1 MTSATL
7 IPRLRT
13 DLAAA
18 HFSVPGLTG
27 LWGIEAD
34 AALRRNQRVPAQRAL
49 AALATKLG
57 RNEPAATLARLFLL
71 GDAVP
76 RADLD
81 AALPTLGAA
90 GAEQLGLVAADGSAD
105 HASKAERAAGAPHA
119 TGGEAAVVEAAGI
132 TRTGTA
138 ETALENSSPGALAAG
153 TSLGQVLVRPL
164 VDLRPYSFI
173 DAHGAGSWW
182 IVSDLG
188 ELALGHPLGE
198 THVLGIGGASRT
210 LSGLMMPREVE
221 RALDIGT
228 GCGIQA
234 MHASR
239 HAEHVVA
246 TDISVRALELA
257 ALNAK
262 LNGIDNIEFRFGSLF
277 EPVAGERFDHI
288 ISNPPFVITP
298 RAEGV
303 PSYEYRDG
311 GMVGDALVE
320 AVVRGAADHLTPGG
334 VAQLLGNWEYHDET
348 DAFERL
354 EYWLT
359 PAAGQS
365 VPAGSASMATSP
377 LVAPGSVASLSI
389 DTPSIGSPAA
399 ASSAASAPA
408 AAISAA
414 APAASASLAATA
426 ASDSPA
432 LDAWIIEREVQSP
445 GEYAETW
452 IRDGGTRPGSDFD
465 RLYNAWLNDFEARG
479 VRRVGFGYLLLRL
492 PAGDAPAAT
501 SAEGLRAGGT
511 ALAEPAAIAAPSQ
524 PTAAPI
530 TTPTL
535 RRLERLPDA
544 LGHNPAGLGAHLAE
558 CLAAHDWQA
567 ATDDARLLRTNLT
580 VASDVTEER
589 HYWPGQQDPTLMTLH
604 QGSGFGR
611 SVPLDTA
618 LAGLVG
624 ACDGDLA
631 VGAIIGALAQLLDA
645 DEPALIAELL
655 PKVRALL
662 IDGFLTAPEPV

>member
-7 IPRLRT
+7 IPRLRS

-18 HFSVPGLTG
+18 HFSIPGLTG

-34 AALRRNQRVPAQRAL
+34 AALQRNQRVPARRAL
-49 AALATKLG
+49 ATLATRRS

-71 GDAVP
+71 GEPVS
-76 RADLD
+76 RVDLD
-81 AALPTLGAA
+81 AALPALGTT
-90 GAEQLGLVAADGSAD
+90 GAEQLALVAADGES
-105 HASKAERAAGAPHA
+105 G
-119 TGGEAAVVEAAGI
+119 
-132 TRTGTA
+132 
-138 ETALENSSPGALAAG
+138 
-153 TSLGQVLVRPL
+153 VRPL
-164 VDLRPYSFI
+164 VDLRPYGFI

-210 LSGLMMPREVE
+210 LSGLVIPTPVA

-246 TDISVRALELA
+246 TDISVRALKLA
-257 ALNAK
+257 ALNAE
-262 LNGIDNIEFRFGSLF
+262 LNEIDNIEFRLGSLF
-277 EPVAGERFDHI
+277 EPVVGERFDHI

-298 RAEGV
+298 RGAEV

-320 AVVRGAADHLTPGG
+320 AVVRGAADHLTPNG
-334 VAQLLGNWEYHDET
+334 VVQLLGNWEYHDET

-354 EYWLT
+354 ERWLT
-359 PAAGQS
+359 PAPDARE
-365 VPAGSASMATSP
+365 AF
-377 LVAPGSVASLSI
+377 
-389 DTPSIGSPAA
+389 
-399 ASSAASAPA
+399 
-408 AAISAA
+408 
-414 APAASASLAATA
+414 APAAST
-426 ASDSPA
+426 SPA

-452 IRDGGTRPGSDFD
+452 IRDGGTRLGPEFD

-492 PAGDAPAAT
+492 PPELTPA
-501 SAEGLRAGGT
+501 
-511 ALAEPAAIAAPSQ
+511 
-524 PTAAPI
+524 
-530 TTPTL
+530 PTL
-535 RRLERLPDA
+535 RRLERMPDA
-544 LGHNPAGLGAHLAE
+544 LGHNPAGLGAHLSE

-567 ATDDARLLRTNLT
+567 GTDDVHLLRTQLT
-580 VASDVTEER
+580 VAPDVTEER
-589 HYWPGQQDPTLMTLH
+589 HYWPGQQDPTVMTLH

-631 VGAIIGALAQLLDA
+631 VGAIIGALAQLLDV
-645 DEPALIAELL
+645 DEAALTAELV
-655 PKVRALL
+655 PRVRELL
-662 IDGFLTAPEPV
+662 VDGFLTLPETA

>member
-27 LWGIEAD
+27 LWGIDAD
-34 AALRRNQRVPAQRAL
+34 AALHRNQRVPARRAL
-49 AALATKLG
+49 AALAVKLG

-71 GDAVP
+71 GDPVSV
-76 RADLD
+76 ADLD
-81 AALPTLGAA
+81 AALPSLGAA
-90 GAEQLGLVAADGSAD
+90 GALELSLVATDND
-105 HASKAERAAGAPHA
+105 VR
-119 TGGEAAVVEAAGI
+119 
-132 TRTGTA
+132 
-138 ETALENSSPGALAAG
+138 
-153 TSLGQVLVRPL
+153 VRPL

-173 DAHGAGSWW
+173 DAHGADSWW

-188 ELALGHPLGE
+188 ELALGHALGE
-198 THVLGIGGASRT
+198 THVLGIGGASLT
-210 LSGLMMPREVE
+210 LSGLMMPNPVE
-221 RALDIGT
+221 RVLDIGT

-239 HAEHVVA
+239 NAEHVVA

-257 ALNAK
+257 ALNAT
-262 LNGIDNIEFRFGSLF
+262 LNEIDNIEFRFGSLF
-277 EPVAGERFDHI
+277 EPVAGEKFDHI

-320 AVVRGAADHLTPGG
+320 AVVRGAARHLTPGG
-334 VAQLLGNWEYHDET
+334 VVQLLGNWEYHGET

-354 EYWLT
+354 ERWVT
-359 PAAGQS
+359 PAMLPGAGA
-365 VPAGSASMATSP
+365 PATFP
-377 LVAPGSVASLSI
+377 
-389 DTPSIGSPAA
+389 
-399 ASSAASAPA
+399 ASAPA
-408 AAISAA
+408 AS
-414 APAASASLAATA
+414 
-426 ASDSPA
+426 SPA

-445 GEYAETW
+445 GQYAETW
-452 IRDGGTRPGSDFD
+452 IRDGGTRPGPDFD
-465 RLYNAWLNDFEARG
+465 RLYDAWLQDFDARG

-492 PAGDAPAAT
+492 PHARLAA
-501 SAEGLRAGGT
+501 
-511 ALAEPAAIAAPSQ
+511 
-524 PTAAPI
+524 
-530 TTPTL
+530 PTL
-535 RRLERLPDA
+535 RRLERMPDA

-567 ATDDARLLRTNLT
+567 QTEDARLLRTQLT

-645 DEPALIAELL
+645 DEAALTAELL
-655 PKVRALL
+655 PKVRELL
-662 IDGFLTAPEPV
+662 VDGFLLLPEPA

>member
-1 MTSATL
+1 MTPATL
-7 IPRLRT
+7 VPRLRT

-18 HFSVPGLTG
+18 HFSVLGLTG
-27 LWGIEAD
+27 LWGMEAD

-49 AALATKLG
+49 ATLAVKLA
-57 RNEPAATLARLFLL
+57 RNEPAATLGRLFLF

-90 GAEQLGLVAADGSAD
+90 GAERLGLVAAVDA
-105 HASKAERAAGAPHA
+105 
-119 TGGEAAVVEAAGI
+119 
-132 TRTGTA
+132 
-138 ETALENSSPGALAAG
+138 
-153 TSLGQVLVRPL
+153 LVRPL

-210 LSGLMMPREVE
+210 LSGLMMPRAVE

-257 ALNAK
+257 ALNAE
-262 LNGIDNIEFRFGSLF
+262 LNQIDNIEFRFGSLF

-320 AVVRGAADHLTPGG
+320 AVVRGAANHLTPGG
-334 VAQLLGNWEYHDET
+334 VVQLLGNWEYHGET

-354 EYWLT
+354 ERWLT
-359 PAAGQS
+359 PG
-365 VPAGSASMATSP
+365 
-377 LVAPGSVASLSI
+377 
-389 DTPSIGSPAA
+389 
-399 ASSAASAPA
+399 
-408 AAISAA
+408 
-414 APAASASLAATA
+414 
-426 ASDSPA
+426 A
-432 LDAWIIEREVQSP
+432 LDAWIIEREVQTP

-452 IRDGGTRPGSDFD
+452 IRDGGTRPGPDFD

-479 VRRVGFGYLLLRL
+479 VGRVGFGYLLLRR
-492 PAGDAPAAT
+492 PDAAST
-501 SAEGLRAGGT
+501 RGT
-511 ALAEPAAIAAPSQ
+511 APG
-524 PTAAPI
+524 
-530 TTPTL
+530 L

-611 SVPLDTA
+611 SLPLDTA

-624 ACDGDLA
+624 ACDGELA

-645 DEPALIAELL
+645 DEPALTAELL
-655 PKVRALL
+655 PKVRALFV
-662 IDGFLTAPEPV
+662 DGFLTFPDPV

>member
-7 IPRLRT
+7 IARLRT

-18 HFSVPGLTG
+18 RFSVPGLTG
-27 LWGIEAD
+27 LWGMEAD
-34 AALRRNQRVPAQRAL
+34 AALFRNQRVPARRAL
-49 AALATKLG
+49 AALAAKLG

-71 GDAVP
+71 GDPVP
-76 RADLD
+76 RADLG
-81 AALPTLGAA
+81 AALPALGAS
-90 GAEQLGLVAADGSAD
+90 GALELKLVVADGED
-105 HASKAERAAGAPHA
+105 G
-119 TGGEAAVVEAAGI
+119 
-132 TRTGTA
+132 
-138 ETALENSSPGALAAG
+138 
-153 TSLGQVLVRPL
+153 VRPI

-198 THVLGIGGASRT
+198 AHVLGIGGASRT
-210 LSGLMMPREVE
+210 LSGLMMPREVG

-239 HAEHVVA
+239 HAEQVVA

-257 ALNAK
+257 ALNAE
-262 LNGIDNIEFRFGSLF
+262 LNEIGNIEFRLGSLF

-298 RAEGV
+298 RVEGV

-311 GMVGDALVE
+311 GMIGDALVE
-320 AVVRGAADHLTPGG
+320 AVVRGAAEHLTPGG
-334 VAQLLGNWEYHDET
+334 VTQLLGNWEYQGDA

-354 EYWLT
+354 EGWLT
-359 PAAGQS
+359 PVAG
-365 VPAGSASMATSP
+365 
-377 LVAPGSVASLSI
+377 
-389 DTPSIGSPAA
+389 
-399 ASSAASAPA
+399 
-408 AAISAA
+408 
-414 APAASASLAATA
+414 
-426 ASDSPA
+426 PA

-452 IRDGGTRPGSDFD
+452 IRDGGTRPGPDFD
-465 RLYNAWLNDFEARG
+465 RLYDAWLNDFDARG
-479 VRRVGFGYLLLRL
+479 VRRVGFGYLLLRR
-492 PAGDAPAAT
+492 PVDSFA
-501 SAEGLRAGGT
+501 S
-511 ALAEPAAIAAPSQ
+511 
-524 PTAAPI
+524 
-530 TTPTL
+530 PTL
-535 RRLERLPDA
+535 RRLERMPDA

-558 CLAAHDWQA
+558 CLAAQDWQA
-567 ATDDARLLRTNLT
+567 QTEDARLSRTLLT

-589 HYWPGQQDPTLMTLH
+589 HYWPGQQDPTVMTLH

-611 SVPLDTA
+611 SVQLDTA

-631 VGAIIGALAQLLDA
+631 VGAIVGALAQLLSA
-645 DEPALIAELL
+645 DEDALSAELL
-655 PKVRALL
+655 PRVRELL
-662 IDGFLTAPEPV
+662 VDGFLTVSER

>member
-1 MTSATL
+1 M
-7 IPRLRT
+7 
-13 DLAAA
+13 
-18 HFSVPGLTG
+18 PGLTG

-34 AALRRNQRVPAQRAL
+34 AALHRNQRVPARRAL
-49 AALATKLG
+49 AALAAKLG
-57 RNEPAATLARLFLL
+57 RIEPAATLARLFVL

-76 RADLD
+76 RADLV
-81 AALPTLGAA
+81 AALPALAA
-90 GAEQLGLVAADGSAD
+90 TGAEELGLVAMEDGAVAMED
-105 HASKAERAAGAPHA
+105 GLVAVDGA
-119 TGGEAAVVEAAGI
+119 
-132 TRTGTA
+132 
-138 ETALENSSPGALAAG
+138 
-153 TSLGQVLVRPL
+153 LVRPL
-164 VDLRPYSFI
+164 VELRPYSFV
-173 DAHGAGSWW
+173 DAHGVESWW

-198 THVLGIGGASRT
+198 NHVLGIGGASRT
-210 LSGLMMPREVE
+210 LSGLMMPTSARH
-221 RALDIGT
+221 ALDIGT

-239 HAEHVVA
+239 HAEQVVA

-257 ALNAK
+257 VLNAE
-262 LNGIDNIEFRFGSLF
+262 LNDIGNIEFRLGSLF

-298 RAEGV
+298 RGETV

-320 AVVRGAADHLTPGG
+320 AVVRKAAEHLMPGG

-354 EYWLT
+354 EGWLT
-359 PAAGQS
+359 PAA
-365 VPAGSASMATSP
+365 PA
-377 LVAPGSVASLSI
+377 
-389 DTPSIGSPAA
+389 
-399 ASSAASAPA
+399 
-408 AAISAA
+408 
-414 APAASASLAATA
+414 
-426 ASDSPA
+426 SPA

-452 IRDGGTRPGSDFD
+452 IRDGGTRPGTADFD
-465 RLYNAWLNDFEARG
+465 RMYDAWLNDFEARG
-479 VRRVGFGYLLLRL
+479 VRRVGFGYLTLRRTGVNTAGL
-492 PAGDAPAAT
+492 PTP
-501 SAEGLRAGGT
+501 
-511 ALAEPAAIAAPSQ
+511 
-524 PTAAPI
+524 
-530 TTPTL
+530 PTL
-535 RRLERLPDA
+535 RRLERMPDA

-567 ATDDARLLRTNLT
+567 HTDDAALLRTSLA

-604 QGSGFGR
+604 QGGGFGR

-645 DEPALIAELL
+645 DETALTAELL
-655 PKVRALL
+655 PQLRGLL
-662 IDGFLTAPEPV
+662 TDGFLTVPEPEPV

>member
-1 MTSATL
+1 MTSATHTTDL
-7 IPRLRT
+7 IARLRT

-27 LWGIEAD
+27 LWGVDAD
-34 AALRRNQRVPAQRAL
+34 AALRRNQQVPAQRAL
-49 AALATKLG
+49 AALAITLG
-57 RNEPAATLARLFLL
+57 RIEPAATLARLFLL

-76 RADLD
+76 RTDLN
-81 AALPTLGAA
+81 AALPALGAA
-90 GAEQLGLVAADGSAD
+90 GAEELDLVAAVVVPGGHERSAD
-105 HASKAERAAGAPHA
+105 SAGPDA
-119 TGGEAAVVEAAGI
+119 
-132 TRTGTA
+132 
-138 ETALENSSPGALAAG
+138 
-153 TSLGQVLVRPL
+153 LVRPL

-173 DAHGAGSWW
+173 DAHGAESWW

-188 ELALGHPLGE
+188 ELSLGHALGE

-210 LSGLMMPREVE
+210 LSGLMMPTPVE

-257 ALNAK
+257 ALNAH
-262 LNGIDNIEFRFGSLF
+262 LNEIDNIEFRFGSLF
-277 EPVAGERFDHI
+277 EPVSGERFDHI

-298 RAEGV
+298 RTEGV

-320 AVVRGAADHLTPGG
+320 AVVRGAAEYLRPGG
-334 VAQLLGNWEYHDET
+334 VMQLLGNWEYHDDT

-354 EYWLT
+354 EGWLT
-359 PAAGQS
+359 PVVGQAAG
-365 VPAGSASMATSP
+365 AWTA
-377 LVAPGSVASLSI
+377 LDAPKNG
-389 DTPSIGSPAA
+389 
-399 ASSAASAPA
+399 AASAVSPGVA
-408 AAISAA
+408 SSVTEQAVSAA
-414 APAASASLAATA
+414 RT
-426 ASDSPA
+426 

-452 IRDGGTRPGSDFD
+452 IRDGGTRPGTADFD

-479 VRRVGFGYLLLRL
+479 VRRVGFGYLLLRRP
-492 PAGDAPAAT
+492 PAEPSADVPGVSAAT
-501 SAEGLRAGGT
+501 LT
-511 ALAEPAAIAAPSQ
+511 TL
-524 PTAAPI
+524 
-530 TTPTL
+530 TTPPVPIL

-544 LGHNPAGLGAHLAE
+544 LGHNLAGLGAHLAE
-558 CLAAHDWQA
+558 ALAAHDWQA
-567 ATDDARLLRTNLT
+567 HTDDARLLRTNLT

-604 QGSGFGR
+604 QGGGFGR

-645 DEPALIAELL
+645 DEAALTAELL
-655 PKVRALL
+655 PRVRDLL
-662 IDGFLTAPEPV
+662 VDGFLAVA

>member
-1 MTSATL
+1 MTARIELNRTVTPATL
-7 IPRLRT
+7 VPRLRT

-49 AALATKLG
+49 ATLAVKLS

-81 AALPTLGAA
+81 AALPTLGAG
-90 GAEQLGLVAADGSAD
+90 GAERLGLVAAVD
-105 HASKAERAAGAPHA
+105 
-119 TGGEAAVVEAAGI
+119 T
-132 TRTGTA
+132 
-138 ETALENSSPGALAAG
+138 LL
-153 TSLGQVLVRPL
+153 RPL

-198 THVLGIGGASRT
+198 SHVLGIGGASRT
-210 LSGLMMPREVE
+210 LSGLMMPRAVE

-257 ALNAK
+257 ALNAE
-262 LNGIDNIEFRFGSLF
+262 LNQIDNIEFRFGSLF

-298 RAEGV
+298 RTEGV

-320 AVVRGAADHLTPGG
+320 AVVRGAANHLTPGG
-334 VAQLLGNWEYHDET
+334 VVQLLGNWEYYGET

-354 EYWLT
+354 ERWLT
-359 PAAGQS
+359 PG
-365 VPAGSASMATSP
+365 
-377 LVAPGSVASLSI
+377 
-389 DTPSIGSPAA
+389 
-399 ASSAASAPA
+399 
-408 AAISAA
+408 
-414 APAASASLAATA
+414 
-426 ASDSPA
+426 A
-432 LDAWIIEREVQSP
+432 LDAWIIEREVQTP

-452 IRDGGTRPGSDFD
+452 IRDGGTRPGPDFD
-465 RLYNAWLNDFEARG
+465 RLYKAWLNDFEARG
-479 VRRVGFGYLLLRL
+479 VGRVGFGYLLLRL
-492 PAGDAPAAT
+492 PETAST
-501 SAEGLRAGGT
+501 RGT
-511 ALAEPAAIAAPSQ
+511 APG
-524 PTAAPI
+524 
-530 TTPTL
+530 L

-611 SVPLDTA
+611 SLPLDTA

-624 ACDGDLA
+624 ACDGELA

-645 DEPALIAELL
+645 DEPALTAELL

-662 IDGFLTAPEPV
+662 VDGFLK